1 MVQVD
6 VFWSYGIGAGLGLA
20 SAHRA
25 TAKEKIGA
33 ALKSPDGFHTLLFLA
48 LVFAPSGFV
57 LLWSFPSWETMH
69 VGTHAMP
76 GWWVA
81 LFGITNITQGL
92 LGFVIARALAAR
104 GHAYFGYLQWVGGY
118 FGMFFI
124 LVHGWDGSGYQRF
137 FSPTR
142 ADLDGWTWAT
152 AQRWLTCDVAI
163 TLAVMGI
170 VLVPWLVGLSVS
182 WLREGVR
189 ARSGVSPSAFGL
201 GASVLALL
209 VLVIPA
215 LATSLSLT
223 IRQLGPLLGTAAW
236 AALAWLIVLRKNG
249 LLHRHFSSLHYG
261 RWTAPPVE
269 LAPHRLVGVAS

>member
-25 TAKEKIGA
+25 AAKEKLFDA
-33 ALKSPDGFHTLLFLA
+33 VKSTEGFHTLLFLA

-76 GWWVA
+76 GWLVA

-92 LGFVIARALAAR
+92 VGFVLARTLAAR
-104 GHAYFGYLQWVGGY
+104 GHPYAAYLQWVAGY

-124 LVHGWDGSGYQRF
+124 LVHGWDGSGYRRF
-137 FSPTR
+137 FSPTP
-142 ADLDGWTWAT
+142 ANLDGWTWST
-152 AQRWLTCDVAI
+152 AARWLTSDVAI
-163 TLAVMGI
+163 TLAVMGV
-170 VLVPWLVGLSVS
+170 VLIPWLIGVTTS
-182 WLREGVR
+182 WLRRDR
-189 ARSGVSPSAFGL
+189 AVSALGL

-209 VLVIPA
+209 LLIVPA
-215 LATSLSLT
+215 LAISLSLA
-223 IRQLGPLLGTAAW
+223 IRQLGPWVGTLAWCAAAW
-236 AALAWLIVLRKNG
+236 LLCLRPRG
-249 LLHRHFSSLHYG
+249 LLERHCAS
-261 RWTAPPVE
+261 
-269 LAPHRLVGVAS
+269 LVGKSGAATEPLPHGLLAQ

>member
-6 VFWSYGIGAGLGLA
+6 VCWSYGIGAGLGLA

-25 TAKEKIGA
+25 RAKETIA
-33 ALKSPDGFHTLLFLA
+33 AAVTTNEGFHTLLFLA

-76 GWWVA
+76 GWLVA

-92 LGFVIARALAAR
+92 LGFVAARFLAAR
-104 GHAYFGYLQWVGGY
+104 GHAYAAYLQWVGGY

-124 LVHGWDGSGYQRF
+124 LVHGWDGTGYQRF

-152 AQRWLTCDVAI
+152 ARTWLTSDVAI
-163 TLAVMGI
+163 TLALMGV
-170 VLVPWLVGLSVS
+170 VLVPWLVGLSAA
-182 WLREGVR
+182 WLREGHGAKGGR
-189 ARSGVSPSAFGL
+189 AIRLSILGL
-201 GASVLALL
+201 LLLA
-209 VLVIPA
+209 VPA
-215 LATSLSLT
+215 LAITLSVS
-223 IRQLGPLLGTAAW
+223 IRQLGALPGTAAW
-236 AALAWLIVLRKNG
+236 LAAAWLIAFRKNG
-249 LLHRHFSSLHYG
+249 LLHRHAAALVPNLVV
-261 RWTAPPVE
+261 AEPPPRA
-269 LAPHRLVGVAS
+269 LIRATP

>member
-142 ADLDGWTWAT
+142 AALDGWTWQT
-152 AQRWLTCDVAI
+152 AVGWLTSDVAI
-163 TLAVMGI
+163 TLAVMGV
-170 VLVPWLVGLSVS
+170 VLVPWLVGLTVC
-182 WLREGVR
+182 WLREGQR
-189 ARSGVSPSAFGL
+189 APANAVGL

-209 VLVIPA
+209 ILIVPA
-215 LATSLSLT
+215 LAISLSLT
-223 IRQLGPLLGTAAW
+223 VRQLGPVLGTPAWLAA
-236 AALAWLIVLRKNG
+236 AWLIALRKNG
-249 LLHRHFSSLHYG
+249 LLHWHFVRLAH
-261 RWTAPPVE
+261 AVPPESTVHG
-269 LAPHRLVGVAS
+269 LIGAAS